1 MTRALI
7 ARRLSGKRKTEVK
20 VPPIYILGTLN
31 FYVIRNYVAFF
42 TFSYISRYCIRL
54 RIAYYLHIRIYVYVT
69 YRKLLE
75 VIYSYFGL
83 FLEIYCPTR
92 FRIRIRS
99 YLLQL

>member
-7 ARRLSGKRKTEVK
+7 ARRLSGKQKTEVK

-31 FYVIRNYVAFF
+31 FDVIRNYVALF
-42 TFSYISRYCIRL
+42 FSYISCHCICS
-54 RIAYYLHIRIYVYVT
+54 RIAYYSHICIYVYVT

-75 VIYSYFGL
+75 VIYSCFGL

-92 FRIRIRS
+92 FRIRIRL